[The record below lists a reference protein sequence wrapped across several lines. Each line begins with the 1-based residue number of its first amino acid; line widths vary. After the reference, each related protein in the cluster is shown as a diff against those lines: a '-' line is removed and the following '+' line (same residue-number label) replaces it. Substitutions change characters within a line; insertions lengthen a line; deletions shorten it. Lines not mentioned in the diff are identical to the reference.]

1 MRDNIAMRGLKSTSQ
16 ECSPLTDAI
25 NKCFEQDIE
34 RLTLGGCDAL
44 VEKENVKAPISV
56 ATVEK
61 DDGDPEAL

>member
-1 MRDNIAMRGLKSTSQ
+1 MTTSLWGIFKVH
-16 ECSPLTDAI
+16 SKKFSAPLTDAI